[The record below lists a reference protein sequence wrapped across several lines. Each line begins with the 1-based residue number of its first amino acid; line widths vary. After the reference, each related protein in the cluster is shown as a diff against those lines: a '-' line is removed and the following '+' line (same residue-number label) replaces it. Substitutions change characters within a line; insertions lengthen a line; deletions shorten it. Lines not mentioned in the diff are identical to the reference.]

1 MKATCIRS
9 CTLPPE
15 MGGAV
20 VFEGAV
26 MDIPEDSAV
35 AKHFAFA
42 SPSRVEPV
50 EEAEAEV
57 EVQPF
62 EEVDLVDI
70 QPLGAKVLEEPVV
83 DVRDGADYPFHTGG
97 GYWELSN
104 GERVRGREAAQAAQA
119 LLLK

>member
-1 MKATCIRS
+1 MKATCIRT

-15 MGGAV
+15 LSGAV

-50 EEAEAEV
+50 EEAEV
-57 EVQPF
+57 EGG
-62 EEVDLVDI
+62 I
-70 QPLGAKVLEEPVV
+70 QPLGAEGLAEPVG

-119 LLLK
+119 LILK